1 MPVISSM
8 AKMGIA
14 AIAAGVVLYMYEK
27 ERQRLEQQLQL
38 AIEKREVERRG
49 RVKAEQ
55 AMRKSIKAK
64 RERDGHVFST
74 IGTIRS
80 CYPTRN
86 GCPRQPQL
94 VPNGRAVL
102 KLASKIPSASLESLE
117 TFSHCWILFVF
128 DENTNAHHSLQN
140 RTTFK
145 AKVKPPQLD
154 GKKVGLFSTRTPH
167 RPNPIG
173 LSVAK
178 IARVDCNNREIYFCG
193 IDIVHGTSV
202 LDIKPYVP
210 FDIVLKTMLTV
221 PSWVDNNDIFR
232 PLKVIF
238 DNEEDRERLITYVKN
253 GNSELYG
260 KADYNDF
267 LECIEQMLSLD
278 IRSKNQGR
286 GDRSASREYSC
297 NFDSKRV
304 ELRFVTK
311 EDGVHIVQTLT
322 S

>member
-1 MPVISSM
+1 
-8 AKMGIA
+8 
-14 AIAAGVVLYMYEK
+14 
-27 ERQRLEQQLQL
+27 
-38 AIEKREVERRG
+38 
-49 RVKAEQ
+49 
-55 AMRKSIKAK
+55 
-64 RERDGHVFST
+64 
-74 IGTIRS
+74 
-80 CYPTRN
+80 
-86 GCPRQPQL
+86 
-94 VPNGRAVL
+94 
-102 KLASKIPSASLESLE
+102 
-117 TFSHCWILFVF
+117 
-128 DENTNAHHSLQN
+128 
-140 RTTFK
+140 
-145 AKVKPPQLD
+145 
-154 GKKVGLFSTRTPH
+154 
-167 RPNPIG
+167 
-173 LSVAK
+173 
-178 IARVDCNNREIYFCG
+178 
-193 IDIVHGTSV
+193 
-202 LDIKPYVP
+202 
-210 FDIVLKTMLTV
+210 MLTV